1 MLCGRGLDSS
11 GDVLVYTRNLA
22 SLARDMGVDI
32 RWRYS
37 VVVKLRQKEN
47 IKLKVLTSIEV
58 SSERRVQVRLPGV
71 SAGALPRH
79 GPGHQPRAGGGGEA
93 GGGGGGGRHPRGG
106 GAEPRAGAPGGRDL
120 VTRGRSVTLASC
132 RWGSTSPS
140 TR

>member
-58 SSERRVQVRLPGV
+58 SGERRVQVRLPGIA
-71 SAGALPRH
+71 AGAMPRH
-79 GPGHQPRAGGGGEA
+79 GPGYQP
-93 GGGGGGGRHPRGG
+93 
-106 GAEPRAGAPGGRDL
+106 
-120 VTRGRSVTLASC
+120 
-132 RWGSTSPS
+132 
-140 TR
+140 